1 MHKEKSEKQ
10 EQEQKKGGEKLH
22 SQRHVY
28 DSGIIGNCSYIAH
41 IDRYGD
47 IIWMCWPRFD
57 SSFLFG
63 SLLDSSKG
71 GQFSIRSHNIQKT
84 EQFYIQNT
92 NVLCTEI
99 TNSERSEER
108 RVGKETRREVQQN
121 DS

>member
-1 MHKEKSEKQ
+1 
-10 EQEQKKGGEKLH
+10 
-22 SQRHVY
+22 
-28 DSGIIGNCSYIAH
+28 
-41 IDRYGD
+41 
-47 IIWMCWPRFD
+47 MCWPRFD

-99 TNSERSEER
+99 TNSEGTFRITDFAPRFKLHERNFKPLMLIRKIEAIHGNPRIQVCCHLVKRYGDRSEEHTS
-108 RVGKETRREVQQN
+108 ELQ
-121 DS
+121 